1 MSEPTKKLF
10 MSPPLPFNGNKRNW
24 VNHILKQFE
33 KYTIP
38 EDTVIVDL
46 FGGSGLLAHVFA
58 HMYPNNKVIYNDYDN
73 YIDLLKPEVIDKIN
87 EITSWG
93 RELMNEKGIK
103 KESKIDMESKEI
115 ILNKFKEVLGEDW
128 EQNEKLK
135 NIICANFCFSGRNNF
150 NGFLY
155 NKLTTKVYLPNFNIS
170 DYILPNIEVVHKDYK
185 ELLND
190 LVDLKLNP
198 EKYIFILD
206 PPYLS
211 TSKSFY
217 KGERNKETDE
227 KGDAIYW
234 GIEKTCDVI
243 DICLKYKTLLF
254 ESDRSEILPLI
265 KIIEK
270 YCDKTVKYKTSP
282 QRKLGARSNSNDYYM
297 LFNFDDLEIYIPEKV
312 KKTEEA
318 IEKIKKVKAADAK
331 ELKEEDKME
340 LYLKLKEE
348 LGL

>member
-1 MSEPTKKLF
+1 MSESVKKLF

-46 FGGSGLLAHVFA
+46 FGGSGLLAHLFA
-58 HMYPNNKVIYNDYDN
+58 HMYPNNKIIYNDYDN
-73 YIDLLKPEVIDKIN
+73 YIDLLKPEVINKIN

-103 KESKIDMESKEI
+103 KESKIDMENKKI

-155 NKLTTKVYLPNFNIS
+155 NKLTTKVYLPKFNIS

-190 LVDLKLNP
+190 LIDLKLKP
-198 EKYIFILD
+198 EKILFILD

-217 KGERNKETDE
+217 KGERHKETDE

-243 DICLKYKTLLF
+243 DICLEYKTLLF

-270 YCDKTVKYKTSP
+270 YCGKNIKYKTSP

-297 LFNFDDLEIYIPEKV
+297 LFNFDDLEIYEPEKN
-312 KKTEEA
+312 KKIKEA
-318 IEKIKKVKAADAK
+318 IEKIKKVKTAEAK